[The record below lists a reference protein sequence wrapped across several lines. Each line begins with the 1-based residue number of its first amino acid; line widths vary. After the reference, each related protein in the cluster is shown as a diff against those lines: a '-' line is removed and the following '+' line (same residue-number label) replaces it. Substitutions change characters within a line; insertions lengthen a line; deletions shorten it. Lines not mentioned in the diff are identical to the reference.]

1 MKENALL
8 GPGLR
13 LGAAV
18 APRHGVVEPVVGSV
32 AVDMNG
38 VGFAVPLEAI
48 AKPPHIVDW
57 LRMPVTAEPCRSA
70 CARKLVSMK
79 ASIGGAT
86 LSSPIATKASRLA
99 LMPSA
104 NRAASG
110 AMTCSRT

>member
-57 LRMPVTAEPCRSA
+57 LRMPVTAWSPAVALARGSSCR
-70 CARKLVSMK
+70 
-79 ASIGGAT
+79 
-86 LSSPIATKASRLA
+86 
-99 LMPSA
+99 
-104 NRAASG
+104 
-110 AMTCSRT
+110 